1 MKLQYCENALI
12 SMNETLNTKKD
23 EWKELNN
30 QLHNMF
36 EQLCK
41 SEYSISKFL
50 KAVQDQDDLHENQIK
65 FFQESEQLLKKYYQ
79 EKLRYCLQQI
89 KLRDQP
95 KVSVEIQTDDS
106 YDRMIKENLDQH
118 ATKLGKPLN
127 FQGCWTILHRISYS
141 GYSKRFSGLCTE
153 NSTKFLVLINIFY
166 RSLQAA

>member
-1 MKLQYCENALI
+1 
-12 SMNETLNTKKD
+12 
-23 EWKELNN
+23 
-30 QLHNMF
+30 MF

-79 EKLRYCLQQI
+79 EKLKYCLQQI

-106 YDRMIKENLDQH
+106 YDRMIKEKLEENLEQH

-127 FQGCWTILHRISYS
+127 FRGCV
-141 GYSKRFSGLCTE
+141 E
-153 NSTKFLVLINIFY
+153 QFY
-166 RSLQAA
+166 T